1 MSNYPQ
7 YWNEAKE
14 TRDPAEREQEIL
26 IHLQEQLAYVYENL
40 PFYREFY
47 DRHKFHPSQ
56 VQTLDDFT
64 GKVPILTKDML
75 REEQE
80 QHPPFGR
87 YLGFDPEVEGLHIHG
102 SSGTTGR
109 PTFYLF
115 SRADLDYIRDV
126 MAQAFY
132 TAGVRPSD
140 IVQISTDLGMFMGG
154 WGTLW
159 GVERIGAKAFT
170 PGAGNAE
177 RHIRLMYQV
186 GSTVLV
192 TTPTFALR
200 LLDVARGLGF
210 DTAQSP
216 LRLGIFIGEPGAGIP
231 GTKRALEE
239 GWGITALDCASTS
252 ETTPWA
258 TNVECPEKRGMH
270 VINDEVY
277 TEIVAKDDPTRRV
290 GEGESGAVIY
300 SHVNR
305 KGQPMIRFWSGDES
319 RMVTDRCPCG
329 RTYPRLPDG
338 VYGRVD
344 DMLIIRGVNVYP
356 SSIQRALLEVPDL
369 GSEHRIV
376 LERKAQMDEVTILV
390 EYAPQYLQSAPSSEH
405 AEKLAH
411 LRARASNHL
420 AAVTSVRLSIE
431 LVEPDSL
438 ERFDVKARRVIDKR
452 AAK

>member
-1 MSNYPQ
+1 MEKYPQ

-14 TRDPAEREQEIL
+14 TMNPVEREQLIL
-26 IHLQEQLAYVYENL
+26 GLIQEQINHVYENL

-47 DRHKFHPSQ
+47 DSKGFHPSQ

-64 GKVPILTKDML
+64 RKVPLITKDML

-87 YLGFDPEVEGLHIHG
+87 YLGFDVEDGIHIHG

-115 SRADLDYIRDV
+115 SRADVDYFREV

-132 TAGVRPSD
+132 TAGVRRND

-200 LLDVARGLGF
+200 LLDVARSLGY
-210 DTAQSP
+210 DTTQSP
-216 LRLGIFIGEPGAGIP
+216 LRLGVFIGEPGAGIP

-252 ETTPWA
+252 EMTPWA

-277 TEIVAKDDPTRRV
+277 TEIVAKDDSTRRLA
-290 GEGESGAVIY
+290 EGESGAVIY
-300 SHVNR
+300 THLRR

-319 RMVTDRCPCG
+319 RMVSDPCPCR

-344 DMLIIRGVNVYP
+344 DMLLIRGVNVYP
-356 SSIQRALLEVPDL
+356 STIQRALLEIQDL

-376 LERKAQMDEVTILV
+376 LERKVHMEEVTILV
-390 EYAPQYLQSAPSSEH
+390 EYAPQYLQSNPAMEPAVQLE
-405 AEKLAH
+405 H
-411 LRARASNHL
+411 LRKHTSNHL
-420 AAVTSVRLSIE
+420 AAVTGVRLNIE
-431 LVEPDSL
+431 LVEPNTL
-438 ERFDVKARRVIDKR
+438 ERFDVKARRVLDKR
-452 AAK
+452 TTK

>member
-1 MSNYPQ
+1 MAKYPK

-14 TRDPAEREQEIL
+14 TMDPAEREQVIL
-26 IHLQEQLAYVYENL
+26 GLIQEELNYVYENL
-40 PFYREFY
+40 PFYRELY
-47 DRHKFHPSQ
+47 DSRGFHPSQ

-64 GKVPILTKDML
+64 SKVPLLTKDML
-75 REEQE
+75 RIEQE

-87 YLGFDPEVEGLHIHG
+87 YLGFDQEEGLHIHG

-115 SRADLDYIRDV
+115 SGADLDYIREV

-132 TAGVRPSD
+132 TAGVRPDD

-159 GVERIGAKAFT
+159 GTERIGAKAFT

-200 LLDVARGLGF
+200 LLDVAHSLGY
-210 DTAQSP
+210 DTVQSP

-252 ETTPWA
+252 EMTPWA
-258 TNVECPEKRGMH
+258 TNVECAEKRGMH

-290 GEGESGAVIY
+290 AEGESGAVVY
-300 SHVNR
+300 THLRR

-319 RMVTDRCPCG
+319 RMVFDACPCG

-344 DMLIIRGVNVYP
+344 DMLLIRGVNVYP
-356 SSIQRALLEVPDL
+356 STIQRALLEVKGL

-376 LERKAQMDEVTILV
+376 LERKAYMDEVTVLV
-390 EYAPQYLQSAPSSEH
+390 EYDPQYLESVPAPEY
-405 AEKLAH
+405 AAKLEE
-411 LRARASNHL
+411 LGKRTSDHL
-420 AAVTSVRLSIE
+420 AAVVGVRLKIE
-431 LVEPDSL
+431 LVEPNTL

-452 AAK
+452 G

>member
-1 MSNYPQ
+1 MATYPQ
-7 YWNEAKE
+7 YWNEKKE
-14 TRDPAEREQEIL
+14 TMDPAERQGIIL
-26 IHLQEQLAYVYENL
+26 GLIQEQLNHVYENL

-47 DRHKFHPSQ
+47 DRQGFHPSQ

-64 GKVPILTKDML
+64 RKVPLITKDML

-87 YLGFDPEVEGLHIHG
+87 YLGFNVEHGIHIHG

-115 SRADLDYIRDV
+115 SREDVEYFREV

-132 TAGVRPSD
+132 TAGVRRSD

-200 LLDVARGLGF
+200 LLDVARSLGY

-216 LRLGIFIGEPGAGIP
+216 LRLGVFIGEPGTGIP
-231 GTKRALEE
+231 GIKRALEE
-239 GWGITALDCASTS
+239 GWGINALDCASTS
-252 ETTPWA
+252 EMTPWA
-258 TNVECPEKRGMH
+258 TNVECQEKRGMH

-277 TEIVAKDDPTRRV
+277 TEIVAKDDPTRLLS
-290 GEGESGAVIY
+290 EGESGAVVY
-300 SHVNR
+300 THVKR

-319 RMVTDRCPCG
+319 RMVSDPCPCG

-344 DMLIIRGVNVYP
+344 DMLLIRGVNVYP
-356 SSIQRALLEVPDL
+356 STIQRALLEIQEL

-390 EYAPQYLQSAPSSEH
+390 EYAPHYLQSVPATEQSTQLEH
-405 AEKLAH
+405 LQKHTHE
-411 LRARASNHL
+411 HL
-420 AAVTSVRLSIE
+420 AAIAGVRLNIE
-431 LVEPDSL
+431 LVEPNTL

-452 AAK
+452 TTK

>member
-1 MSNYPQ
+1 MATYPQ

-14 TRDPAEREQEIL
+14 TMDPAKREQIIL
-26 IHLQEQLAYVYENL
+26 GLIQEQLNSAYENL
-40 PFYREFY
+40 PFYREHY
-47 DRHKFHPSQ
+47 DRHGFHPSQ
-56 VQTLDDFT
+56 VQSLEDFT
-64 GKVPILTKDML
+64 RKVPFVTKDML
-75 REEQE
+75 REDQE
-80 QHPPFGR
+80 QYPVFGR
-87 YLGFDPEVEGLHIHG
+87 YLGFDPQDGIHIHG

-115 SRADLDYIRDV
+115 SRDDLEYFREV

-132 TAGVRPSD
+132 TAGVRPND

-200 LLDVARGLGF
+200 LLDVARTLGY
-210 DTAQSP
+210 DTANSP
-216 LRLGIFIGEPGAGIP
+216 LHLGIFIGEPGAGIP

-252 ETTPWA
+252 EMTPWA
-258 TNVECPEKRGMH
+258 TNVECQQKRGMH

-277 TEIVAKDDPTRRV
+277 TEIVAKDDPTRRAA
-290 GEGESGAVIY
+290 EGESGAVIY
-300 SHVNR
+300 THLRR

-319 RMVTDRCPCG
+319 RMVSDACPCG

-344 DMLIIRGVNVYP
+344 DMLLIRGVNVYP
-356 SSIQRALLEVPDL
+356 STIQRALLEIQDL

-376 LERKAQMDEVTILV
+376 LERKMHMDEVTIIV
-390 EYAPQYLQSAPSSEH
+390 EYAPHYLQSKAATEH
-405 AEKLAH
+405 AEH
-411 LRARASNHL
+411 LERLRTQAGNHV
-420 AAVTSVRLSIE
+420 AAVAGVRINIE
-431 LVEPDSL
+431 LVEPNTL
-438 ERFDVKARRVIDKR
+438 ERFDVKAKRVIDKR
-452 AAK
+452 TTV